1 MKKIIL
7 LCLLLTAALSM
18 NAQKSV
24 CGVDFGTKYDKA
36 EAILEN
42 IFGTKDQDSDDTT
55 IYYYDKQYGDYS
67 WNTLRFNFQQLQ
79 TERIFNECTL
89 TKKFDTPEEAS
100 EFLDQLVKDLQ
111 SKYDNMIKS
120 DVNRHGFNVYYG
132 GKNPFD
138 KNRRGFMIFAMKLS
152 SGKYAV
158 NISYGPYNMAVS
170 R

>member
-24 CGVDFGTKYDKA
+24 CGVDFGTIYDKA

-42 IFGTKDQDSDDTT
+42 IFGTKAEDSNSTT
-55 IYYYDKQYGDYS
+55 IYYYDKQYEDYS

-79 TERIFNECTL
+79 TERIFNGCTL

-111 SKYDNMIKS
+111 FKYGNVTKS
-120 DVNRHGFNVYYG
+120 DVNRHGFNDYYG
-132 GKNPFD
+132 GKNPYD
-138 KNRRGFMIFAMKLS
+138 ASRRGFMIFAMKLS
-152 SGKYAV
+152 SGKYVV